1 MAAVSGNTSFVVVGF
16 VLPFMEGFLR
26 GSRGLPRRHR
36 MVVLWACVLLGLMA
50 CILVWPA
57 FVGVFAVEGSSVVFE
72 ELATL
77 RYLSFV
83 VALVAAMIA
92 AQFSGFRV
100 GRWLMISLTYG
111 DKK

>member
-1 MAAVSGNTSFVVVGF
+1 MAAVSGNTSFVIVGF
-16 VLPFMEGFLR
+16 VLPFIEGFFR
-26 GSRGLPRRHR
+26 GSRGLSRRDR

-57 FVGVFAVEGSSVVFE
+57 FVEIFTAEGSSVVFE
-72 ELATL
+72 EVATL

-83 VALVAAMIA
+83 VALIAAIVAAQI
-92 AQFSGFRV
+92 SGFRV